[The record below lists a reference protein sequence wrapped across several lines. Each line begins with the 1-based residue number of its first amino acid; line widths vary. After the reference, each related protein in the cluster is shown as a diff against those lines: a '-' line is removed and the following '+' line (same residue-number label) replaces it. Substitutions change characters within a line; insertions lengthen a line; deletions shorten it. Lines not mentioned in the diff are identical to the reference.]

1 MGMVPCEH
9 TGRYVPTL
17 TPDMPE
23 RPLTDYR

>member
-1 MGMVPCEH
+1 MGIVPCEH

-17 TPDMPE
+17 TPDMLE